1 MKISYKC
8 DYALK
13 TLLELAK
20 NYNSKL
26 LTIKELSKNLDIPQK
41 FLEQILLE
49 LKKGGFANSKRG
61 AIGGYYLEKSPNK
74 IILGEVI
81 RFIEGP
87 LEPIACVN
95 KNYKGCREINSC
107 VFRNIWQRTAQ
118 AIYKIIDTVNFEDLL
133 SDLNIQKEILS
144 FNI

>member
-26 LTIKELSKNLDIPQK
+26 LTIKELSKKLDIPQK

-49 LKKGGFANSKRG
+49 LKKGGFVNSKRG
-61 AIGGYYLEKSPNK
+61 AIGGYYLEIAPNK
-74 IILGEVI
+74 LILGEVI

-87 LEPIACVN
+87 VEPIACVN
-95 KNYKGCREINSC
+95 KNYKGCQEINSC
-107 VFRNIWQRTAQ
+107 VFRKIWKRTAQ
-118 AIYKIIDTVNFEDLL
+118 AIYEIVDKISFEDLL
-133 SDLNIQKEILS
+133 RDLNIQKEILS
-144 FNI
+144 FSI